1 LDHVA
6 GRFWFIA
13 AVTVAAGCGGS
24 LGTGGSRAAG
34 GGSGT
39 GGAGGIDVA
48 RCNQAVAEYA
58 TALSAELA
66 CTPGAPNQCQ
76 VLVGLQPTLCGG
88 QTACGDQEYANDSTL
103 VETARGEWLGAC
115 GNNEFL
121 GCPLFECQPAAPPST
136 CVPTSPGASTGT
148 CVPNPSDV
156 APDGGESC
164 DQLAAD
170 YALALTAALACT
182 PGAPNQCQATLSPGL
197 TACNGDCD
205 RYLAA
210 NDATAATA
218 IWQKWAAQ
226 CLGPRACPNTDCYRP
241 PLNAQCVP
249 VDGGASGLCST
260 PQAL

>member
-1 LDHVA
+1 MA

-88 QTACGDQEYANDSTL
+88 QTACGGQEYANDNTL

-115 GNNEFL
+115 GNNEWL
-121 GCPLFECQPAAPPST
+121 GCPVYACDPPAPPST
-136 CVPTSPGASTGT
+136 CVPTAPGASTGS
-148 CVPNPSDV
+148 CVPNPSNV
-156 APDGGESC
+156 VPDGGESC

-170 YALALTAALACT
+170 YTAAVSAALACT
-182 PGAPNQCQATLSPGL
+182 PGAPNQCQSTLSPAVS
-197 TACNGDCD
+197 ACNDDCN
-205 RYLAA
+205 RYLGA
-210 NDATAATA
+210 NDTTSVTA
-218 IWQKWAAQ
+218 IWQTWAAQ
-226 CLGPRACPNTDCYRP
+226 CLGPSGCPGSTCTGGSVY
-241 PLNAQCVP
+241 AVCMP
-249 VDGGASGLCST
+249 VDGGATGVCT
-260 PQAL
+260 TALQQ